1 MPARSDTQEPVVL
14 LQGEQRVAR
23 GPAARRVA
31 MSSSGG
37 DWDSPAPFT
46 PSNAITERYCVT
58 PRPRM
63 LIATPETMWST
74 PKVTVAI
81 ACSSPP
87 TAPNRVADEHAGP
100 GAPLVA
106 GPAGA
111 PGADDHHALEADVHH
126 AGALGPEPAEP
137 GHADRHRQ
145 GERGA
150 GCPAGGEV
158 VRAGDHPDDAQQ
170 EDQAGD
176 RDQRQRHSGRRQPTA
191 QRPRGPSPGGTGA
204 TVLVLMPAPPPGSR
218 DARRRAVCSP
228 VAARPPPR
236 SGGPARRRRRR
247 TARSC
252 PA

>member
-1 MPARSDTQEPVVL
+1 VVL
-14 LQGEQRVAR
+14 LQVSSGSPRPGSET
-23 GPAARRVA
+23 VA

-46 PSNAITERYCVT
+46 PSKAITERNWVT

-74 PKVTVAI
+74 PKVTVAT

-87 TAPNRVADEHAGP
+87 AAPKRVPTSTAGP

-106 GPAGA
+106 GPAGT
-111 PGADDHHALEADVHH
+111 PGPHDHHALEADVHD

-137 GHADRHRQ
+137 AMPIGT
-145 GERGA
+145 GEGQARA

-158 VRAGDHPDDAQQ
+158 VRTGDHPDDAQQ

-176 RDQRQRHSGRRQPTA
+176 RDHRQRHSGRRQPTA
-191 QRPRGPSPGGTGA
+191 QARGGRARGNRGNRAGAHAGTSDGVAGCSSASCLLTRRCSAA
-204 TVLVLMPAPPPGSR
+204 T
-218 DARRRAVCSP
+218 
-228 VAARPPPR
+228 R
-236 SGGPARRRRRR
+236 SGGPARRRRPR

>member
-1 MPARSDTQEPVVL
+1 MPARSDTRNQWCCS
-14 LQGEQRVAR
+14 RVSS
-23 GPAARRVA
+23 GSRRPGSETVA

-46 PSNAITERYCVT
+46 PSKAITERNCVT

-63 LIATPETMWST
+63 LTATPETMWST
-74 PKVTVAI
+74 PKVTVAT

-87 TAPNRVADEHAGP
+87 TAPKRVADEHAGP

-111 PGADDHHALEADVHH
+111 PGAHDHHALEADVHD
-126 AGALGPEPAEP
+126 AGALGPEAAETR
-137 GHADRHRQ
+137 HADRHRE
-145 GERGA
+145 GERRA

-176 RDQRQRHSGRRQPTA
+176 RDHRQRHSGRRQPTA
-191 QRPRGPSPGGTGA
+191 QARGGRARGNRGNRAGAHAGTSVGVAGCSSASCLLTRRCSAA
-204 TVLVLMPAPPPGSR
+204 TP
-218 DARRRAVCSP
+218 
-228 VAARPPPR
+228 
-236 SGGPARRRRRR
+236 
-247 TARSC
+247 
-252 PA
+252 